1 MTVNEE
7 RRETVDPR
15 PRRHREK
22 RAAIVDAAWGLAAEE
37 GLAGMTMRA
46 LAARVGLR
54 QPSLYAY
61 FDSKLGIYDAM
72 FADANERHWAVLQS
86 LDLPDD
92 PRAAVKV
99 AAKAMVE
106 FSTENP
112 VMAELMYSRTV
123 PGFEPTE
130 AAFARA
136 VEFDAWA
143 RKLFAAA
150 GITKRHQQDGLVVI
164 LNGAANVQNANEP
177 GGSRWKAQ
185 LDWMLDMYFREVDRQ
200 RRQRQ

>member
-1 MTVNEE
+1 MTVNEK
-7 RRETVDPR
+7 RQATGDPR
-15 PRRHREK
+15 PRRHEAK
-22 RAAIVDAAWGLAAEE
+22 RAAIVDAAWELAAEE

-46 LAARVGLR
+46 LATRVGLR

-72 FADANERHWAVLQS
+72 FADANERQWALLQS
-86 LDLPDD
+86 LDLPGD

-99 AAKAMVE
+99 VARALVE
-106 FSTENP
+106 FSTQNP
-112 VMAELMYSRTV
+112 VMAELMFSRTV
-123 PGFEPTE
+123 PGFEPSE

-136 VEFDAWA
+136 IEFDAWA

-150 GITKRHQQDGLVVI
+150 GLTRRHQQDGFVVI
-164 LNGAANVQNANEP
+164 LNGLANVQNANEP

>member
-7 RRETVDPR
+7 QQEKEDPR
-15 PRRHREK
+15 PRRHLAK
-22 RAAIVDAAWGLAAEE
+22 RATIVDAAWELAAEE

-72 FADANERHWAVLQS
+72 FEDANERHWAVMQS
-86 LDLPDD
+86 LDLPAD
-92 PRAAVKV
+92 PRAAVKM
-99 AAKAMVE
+99 AAMAMVE
-106 FSTENP
+106 FSTQNP
-112 VMAELMYSRTV
+112 VMGELMYSRTV
-123 PGFEPTE
+123 PGFEPSET
-130 AAFARA
+130 AFARA
-136 VEFDAWA
+136 IEFDAWA

-150 GITKRHQQDGLVVI
+150 GITRRHQQDGLVVI
-164 LNGAANVQNANEP
+164 LNGLANVQNANEP